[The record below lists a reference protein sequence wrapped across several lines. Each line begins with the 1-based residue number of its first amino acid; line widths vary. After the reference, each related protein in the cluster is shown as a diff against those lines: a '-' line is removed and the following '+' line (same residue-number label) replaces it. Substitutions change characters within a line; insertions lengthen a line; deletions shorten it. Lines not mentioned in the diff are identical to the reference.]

1 MADDITRAMEEE
13 FARIEASMKEQQ
25 KTSPTATPSK
35 VTLHP
40 LPEFDSQQEGIYDEI
55 HELIVSGKKVLLDA
69 SDGFNINSFKTS
81 WYRYRKLNPIITAQ
95 MSLNIETLQE
105 GIRISAEVKRK
116 TKPFTILRVED

>member
-1 MADDITRAMEEE
+1 MADDITRAMEKE
-13 FARIEASMKEQQ
+13 FARIEASMKEQSASQ
-25 KTSPTATPSK
+25 AGTLSK

-40 LPEFDSQQEGIYDEI
+40 LPEFDSPQEGIYDEI

-69 SDGFNINSFKTS
+69 SDEFNMNSFRTS
-81 WYRYRKLNPIITAQ
+81 WYRYRKLNPIITAR
-95 MSLNIETLQE
+95 MTLNIETLPE